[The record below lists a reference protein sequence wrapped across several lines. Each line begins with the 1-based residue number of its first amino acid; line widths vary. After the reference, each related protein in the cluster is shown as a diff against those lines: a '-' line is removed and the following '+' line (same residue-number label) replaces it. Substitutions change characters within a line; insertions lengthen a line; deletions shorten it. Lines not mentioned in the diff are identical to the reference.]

1 MKMMKSARFVVS
13 YVSTN
18 VAGLRKVREPEICMA
33 DGGVGG
39 FRRFA
44 EECRRLAG
52 QVVAIDDKAIL
63 LDMAQVWIRLADRA
77 REVEAL
83 LNEDTA

>member
-1 MKMMKSARFVVS
+1 MWPDWE
-13 YVSTN
+13 
-18 VAGLRKVREPEICMA
+18 VRELEMFMA
-33 DGGVGG
+33 DGGMGS

-52 QVVAIDDKAIL
+52 QVVAIDDKAML
-63 LDMAQVWIRLADRA
+63 LDMAQVWIRLADRE

-83 LNEDTA
+83 LNEDAV